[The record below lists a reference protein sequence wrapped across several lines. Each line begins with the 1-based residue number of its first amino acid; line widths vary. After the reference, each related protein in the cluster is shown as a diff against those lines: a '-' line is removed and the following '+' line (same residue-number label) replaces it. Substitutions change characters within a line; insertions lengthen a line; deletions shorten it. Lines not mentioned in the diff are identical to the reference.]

1 MADPKTDPQDDIL
14 PLPKLKQMLAIAES
28 KPLGCAFVLTKDKKE
43 CLLLIDKRA
52 KPKKVANMLKADA
65 KAIMDA
71 PSLRFGR
78 VEIDSKNDPGT
89 VRFTVNRSEAGG
101 TMMTLT
107 RLVKKAQYQVI
118 VINASEELE
127 EESEEETEEG
137 SDEIKASP
145 PPPPP
150 LPDAAALTAK
160 LRALMG
166 QIAAAAAGNSTVQGN
181 LVSLA
186 TTAAASLKAGDL
198 MLTAVNIGALEKAI
212 ADATNNPQTAGPTT
226 TEGDAAG
233 TAYSKSRRAWIAVRK
248 QVETD
253 LDKLRAEIVKTYE
266 ADGIGP
272 QIDKSFRDR
281 VAPVLQTLDERLAEK
296 LEEATSQT
304 DPAQRTKLVGEAKQ
318 IIQEYQNF
326 VSSSQIVTDLDT
338 NPFAA
343 IAIKQTVAGTLGV
356 LAKALQ

>member
-14 PLPKLKQMLAIAES
+14 PLPKLKQILAIAES
-28 KPLGCAFVLTKDKKE
+28 KPLSCAFVLTKDKKE
-43 CLLLIDKRA
+43 CLLLIHKTA
-52 KPKKVANMLKADA
+52 KPKKVSAMLKADA

-78 VEIDSKNDPGT
+78 VEIDAKNDPGT
-89 VRFTVNRSEAGG
+89 IRFTVNRAEAGG
-101 TMMTLT
+101 TIMTLV
-107 RLVKKAQYQVI
+107 RLAKKAQYQGI

-137 SDEIKASP
+137 SEEVKESP
-145 PPPPP
+145 PPPPR
-150 LPDAAALTAK
+150 PDAAALTAK

-166 QIAAAAAGNSTVQGN
+166 QISTAANGNSTVQSS
-181 LVSLA
+181 LISLA
-186 TTAAASLKAGDL
+186 TTATNSLRGGDL

-226 TEGDAAG
+226 AEGDVAG
-233 TAYSKSRRAWIAVRK
+233 TTYTKSRRAWIAVRK

-281 VAPVLQTLDERLAEK
+281 VAPVLQTLDERLAQK
-296 LEEATSQT
+296 LDEATSQT
-304 DPAQRTKLVGEAKQ
+304 DPTQRSKLVADAQQ
-318 IIQEYQNF
+318 IIQEYTSF

-356 LAKALQ
+356 LAKALH